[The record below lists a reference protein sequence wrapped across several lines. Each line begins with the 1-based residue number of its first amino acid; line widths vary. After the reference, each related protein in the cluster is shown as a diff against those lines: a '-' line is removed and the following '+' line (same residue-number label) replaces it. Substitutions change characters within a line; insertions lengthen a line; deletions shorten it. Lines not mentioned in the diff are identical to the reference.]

1 MERGGTVGSFAG
13 RRPPEQSRE
22 VGFKRGI
29 VMIMFTGALAVLAS
43 YAAAAEG
50 PKGFVK
56 PAEKDKCPVCGMF
69 VAKYPDWTA
78 EVLFKDGSYAVFDGV
93 KDLMKYYF
101 DMASYGKGRQRADIA
116 AIIVTDY
123 YQVRPADGR
132 EAFFVLGSD
141 VYGPMGRE
149 LVPFAKESDAREF
162 LKDHRGKRIL
172 RFGEITEAIVAEL
185 DR

>member
-1 MERGGTVGSFAG
+1 MNSPYKHG
-13 RRPPEQSRE
+13 
-22 VGFKRGI
+22 
-29 VMIMFTGALAVLAS
+29 VMIAVLAGVL
-43 YAAAAEG
+43 AFMAPEG
-50 PKGFVK
+50 SAVAGAKGFIK
-56 PAEKDKCPVCGMF
+56 PAERDKCPVCGMF
-69 VAKYPDWTA
+69 VARYPDWTA

-93 KDLMKYYF
+93 KDLMKYYL
-101 DMASYGKGRQRADIA
+101 DMAAYGKGRQRPDIA

-123 YQVRPADGR
+123 YQVRPADAR

-162 LKDHRGKRIL
+162 LKDHRGMRIL
-172 RFGEITEAIVAEL
+172 RFSDITQAVVEEL